1 MEERLS
7 ELEERLAEWERS
19 LNFAIAQSA
28 KVQDKYEMLAQRL
41 SEKNQGQL
49 EYAQEKLKDE
59 ITRQLSEE
67 ICERLDKLE
76 KQMKNLEESLKG
88 QKK

>member
-19 LNFAIAQSA
+19 LNFAIMQSA

-41 SEKNQGQL
+41 AEKNQRQL
-49 EYAQEKLKDE
+49 KYAQEKLNDE

-67 ICERLDKLE
+67 IYERLDELE